1 MFQQAAAFNKDISR
15 WNTSQVTNMQRM
27 FYSAAAFNQDLRS
40 WNAGKGPS
48 ANSGYKFDQAAFEKA
63 RAAKAD
69 AEEKVGAEAAAR
81 EKAEAAERDKAAA
94 EAKSKAE
101 KENAEQEA
109 AAKAKAD
116 REAEQARLEK
126 EKAEAKATE
135 KEHET
140 KAQNALSIALGK
152 SDGGVPWPHVRLMV
166 RGAGGVGKSSTIKA
180 LAGKEFDAS
189 EESTVGA
196 AMENFE
202 LCNESFSL
210 AGGGS
215 ALKAYDGSQGEFV
228 AALAAHA
235 ASIEKVK
242 ADETKA
248 RMQSILD
255 DLKKDPDESRARQT
269 QGPGFSLQD

>member
-1 MFQQAAAFNKDISR
+1 M
-15 WNTSQVTNMQRM
+15 
-27 FYSAAAFNQDLRS
+27 
-40 WNAGKGPS
+40 
-48 ANSGYKFDQAAFEKA
+48 
-63 RAAKAD
+63 
-69 AEEKVGAEAAAR
+69 
-81 EKAEAAERDKAAA
+81 
-94 EAKSKAE
+94 
-101 KENAEQEA
+101 
-109 AAKAKAD
+109 
-116 REAEQARLEK
+116 
-126 EKAEAKATE
+126 
-135 KEHET
+135 ET
-140 KAQNALSIALGK
+140 KAQNALSLALAK

-235 ASIEKVK
+235 AGIEKAK

-269 QGPGFSLQD
+269 QGPGFSLQDASQPRRAPAASRQETPEAKERPTNAETRTQKDPILAAVEDEAKKQPEKKQQGLTLQP

>member
-1 MFQQAAAFNKDISR
+1 M
-15 WNTSQVTNMQRM
+15 TT
-27 FYSAAAFNQDLRS
+27 
-40 WNAGKGPS
+40 
-48 ANSGYKFDQAAFEKA
+48 
-63 RAAKAD
+63 
-69 AEEKVGAEAAAR
+69 
-81 EKAEAAERDKAAA
+81 
-94 EAKSKAE
+94 
-101 KENAEQEA
+101 
-109 AAKAKAD
+109 
-116 REAEQARLEK
+116 EAEVQK
-126 EKAEAKATE
+126 
-135 KEHET
+135 
-140 KAQNALSIALGK
+140 ALSRALAS

-235 ASIEKVK
+235 AGIEKAK
-242 ADETKA
+242 ADEMKKRWKMEEEMREFERECRQEWQQLA
-248 RMQSILD
+248 D
-255 DLKKDPDESRARQT
+255 HDLEQPRLAFQ
-269 QGPGFSLQD
+269 